1 MVKQDPLQNAKH
13 FAADLSGKSRFYRFE
28 ANFGLEPPKTETT
41 PFLSPMIP
49 IQSPPLQTCCA
60 PVFPWAFAGVVA
72 KALIEMAQ
80 AAVAEL
86 ASNLDRGH
94 LRR

>member
-1 MVKQDPLQNAKH
+1 MPRILP
-13 FAADLSGKSRFYRFE
+13 ADLSEKSHFYRFE
-28 ANFGLEPPKTETT
+28 ADFGLEPPKTETS
-41 PFLSPMIP
+41 PFLPPMIP
-49 IQSPPLQTCCA
+49 IQSPPLRTCGA
-60 PVFPWAFAGVVA
+60 PVFPRAFAGVVA

-94 LRR
+94 LCR

>member
-1 MVKQDPLQNAKH
+1 MLRILQRIFLENHVFTVLKQTLGLSRPKRKH
-13 FAADLSGKSRFYRFE
+13 LLF
-28 ANFGLEPPKTETT
+28 
-41 PFLSPMIP
+41 SPMVP
-49 IQSPPLQTCCA
+49 IQSPPLRTCDA
-60 PVFPWAFAGVVA
+60 PVFPRAFAGVVA